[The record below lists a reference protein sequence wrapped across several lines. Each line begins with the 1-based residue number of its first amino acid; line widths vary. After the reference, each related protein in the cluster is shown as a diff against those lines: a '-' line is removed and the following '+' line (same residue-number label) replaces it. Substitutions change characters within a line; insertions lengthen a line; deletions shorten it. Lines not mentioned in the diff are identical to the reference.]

1 MHHRP
6 HDQGGLPPG
15 VGLPPGRGSASG
27 GFCIQLVCMGGGELG
42 RLPPQ
47 DTWDTT
53 GYGQQRGGL
62 MHFLVKNTINTNDSK
77 LFQLILHDH
86 LEVPSKW
93 EKEFHMP
100 NRLSSD
106 ITQDFN
112 PCYFNSMPLIS
123 QFTLFKPFCNLF
135 HILFN
140 IWVGINGIV
149 LK

>member
-15 VGLPPGRGSASG
+15 VGLPPGGGLHPEDSASSWSAW
-27 GFCIQLVCMGGGELG
+27 GGGEVGQTPTPGYMGYHGIRSTKG
-42 RLPPQ
+42 R
-47 DTWDTT
+47 
-53 GYGQQRGGL
+53 
-62 MHFLVKNTINTNDSK
+62 FNAFFSKNTINTNDSK

-123 QFTLFKPFCNLF
+123 
-135 HILFN
+135 
-140 IWVGINGIV
+140 
-149 LK
+149 